1 MKIGEILPFYHS
13 KLWNDSLLL
22 KSLYLGDG
30 EFLYVLSCYVLLQG
44 FFFFKKLSVCET
56 STNKCVSCLSY
67 KYVGVEF
74 HLNRMGLFFPTPW
87 QGWTNLDL
95 GMNASKKIALQI
107 LYWRVS
113 PLNSFDGRKVQKGA
127 ELTENCRCAGG
138 SKNGTAKGNQSG
150 NCCALTWSE

>member
-1 MKIGEILPFYHS
+1 MKIGEILPLYHS

-30 EFLYVLSCYVLLQG
+30 AFLYVLSCYMLLHA
-44 FFFFKKLSVCET
+44 FFLKKLSVCEA
-56 STNKCVSCLSY
+56 STNKCVFCLGY
-67 KYVGVEF
+67 KYVGVAF
-74 HLNRMGLFFPTPW
+74 HLNRMVFFSAPW
-87 QGWTNLDL
+87 QGWINLDL
-95 GMNASKKIALQI
+95 GMNSSKKIALQI

-138 SKNGTAKGNQSG
+138 SKNGMVKGNKWG
-150 NCCALTWSE
+150 NCCALTWLE